1 MVGRDL
7 EKTRDATIG
16 INADG
21 NNDENF
27 KEMNGDDDCEVKGV
41 SDTIFGDQE
50 INMDQNLDHKHDG
63 DEQEVSSDLF
73 GLNELINNYGKV
85 DAAAEKDSSIPFPP
99 GFTPDRD
106 QSHCPVLDEHG
117 KDISFSQCGSEGISS
132 RVMEDAQHVNV
143 PSPGVDNQ
151 SEKGGSVLGILDDI
165 IKVGQAMGYNM
176 EGCLGSKAKKDWI
189 KGLNNFHKV
198 TFLTIQETKM
208 DCISEIEIKALW
220 GNYSFE
226 YIFSEAVG
234 ASGGILCVWDPCYFS
249 KDHHI
254 LSDNFVALYGTWIPK
269 REKVLLI
276 SIYAPQ
282 SVTSKRILW
291 DYIAS
296 LVCRWNGLCMVMG
309 DFNEVRCKEDRLGS
323 VFNVQGANEF
333 NGFVSNSELI
343 EIQLEGFTFTW
354 THPSFKKMS
363 KLDRFFVNDGML
375 SSFPHLSAVCLDRHL
390 SDHRPILLREVFTD
404 YGPTPFRFYHAWFRF
419 EGFDQMVFTTWN
431 NIALDDR
438 NVMIRFKKKLQLL
451 KKEIRIWIGNYKKNH
466 AGHIDNL
473 RANLK
478 DIDKIVDSGDA
489 NDDILLSRVNLLK
502 EINDFQASNTRE
514 GIQKAKIKWAVEGDE
529 NSKFFHGVINRRRA
543 NLAIKGVMVDGEWV
557 DDPTRVKEEFKS
569 HFASRFQTP
578 TSNRCCLNFT
588 FPKRLDTNQAEELEG
603 PISIEEVRKA
613 VWGCGDNKSPGPD
626 GFTFEFFRKYWD
638 LLGTDLYDA
647 VVWFFDKGSFARGCN
662 TSFITL
668 IPKIQDPKFVSDYR
682 PISLIGC
689 LYKVITKILANRIS
703 LIIPDL
709 ISDVQ
714 SAFLPNRQI
723 LDGPFII
730 NELLSWCKYKK
741 QQAMVFK
748 VDFAKA
754 YDSVRWDF
762 LQDILTAFGFG
773 SKWCSWIRG
782 CLQSATASVLLNGSP
797 TSEFHFECGLKQ
809 GDPLAPFLFIL
820 VMETL
825 HLSFVRATEAGIF
838 TGLKIGTSFSISHL
852 FYADDAV
859 FIGEWSNANLSG
871 ITKILHCFS
880 LLSGLNIN
888 LKKSHLLGVGIA
900 NEVILAAA
908 ENLGGEDIDLRLR
921 LVYLRWK
928 LKALSIGGSLA
939 IGGGLR
945 NCYSI
950 SASFR
955 RSVRGGAEASQ
966 LDLLQEVIQNVI
978 LSNIDDRWTWDL
990 NGDGV
995 FRVRDVRVHL
1005 DDFFLPKADTP
1016 TRWVK
1021 FVPIKVNIFAW
1032 KLYLDRLPTRDNLL
1046 HRGVFVPNSVCP
1058 ICTSAQEDCSHL
1070 FFKCCLV
1077 TNIVRRICRWWN
1089 IDWSPLGSY
1098 IEWLSWFKAIRLNSF
1113 LKSILEGVFYTACK
1127 YSKEQSCVELE
1138 MDAYAEIDKKANTA
1152 RTEDG

>member
-1 MVGRDL
+1 
-7 EKTRDATIG
+7 
-16 INADG
+16 
-21 NNDENF
+21 
-27 KEMNGDDDCEVKGV
+27 
-41 SDTIFGDQE
+41 
-50 INMDQNLDHKHDG
+50 
-63 DEQEVSSDLF
+63 
-73 GLNELINNYGKV
+73 
-85 DAAAEKDSSIPFPP
+85 
-99 GFTPDRD
+99 
-106 QSHCPVLDEHG
+106 
-117 KDISFSQCGSEGISS
+117 
-132 RVMEDAQHVNV
+132 
-143 PSPGVDNQ
+143 
-151 SEKGGSVLGILDDI
+151 
-165 IKVGQAMGYNM
+165 
-176 EGCLGSKAKKDWI
+176 
-189 KGLNNFHKV
+189 
-198 TFLTIQETKM
+198 
-208 DCISEIEIKALW
+208 
-220 GNYSFE
+220 
-226 YIFSEAVG
+226 
-234 ASGGILCVWDPCYFS
+234 
-249 KDHHI
+249 
-254 LSDNFVALYGTWIPK
+254 
-269 REKVLLI
+269 
-276 SIYAPQ
+276 
-282 SVTSKRILW
+282 
-291 DYIAS
+291 
-296 LVCRWNGLCMVMG
+296 
-309 DFNEVRCKEDRLGS
+309 
-323 VFNVQGANEF
+323 
-333 NGFVSNSELI
+333 
-343 EIQLEGFTFTW
+343 
-354 THPSFKKMS
+354 
-363 KLDRFFVNDGML
+363 ML

-543 NLAIKGVMVDGEWV
+543 NLEIKGVMVDGEWV
-557 DDPTRVKEEFKS
+557 DDPTLVKEEFKS

-613 VWGCGDNKSPGPD
+613 VWGCGDNKSPGID

-638 LLGTDLYDA
+638 LLGADLYDA

-709 ISDVQ
+709 ISD
-714 SAFLPNRQI
+714 
-723 LDGPFII
+723 
-730 NELLSWCKYKK
+730 YKK

-782 CLQSATASVLLNGSP
+782 CLQTATASVLLNGSP

-908 ENLGGEDIDLRLR
+908 ENLGCATMKTPFKYLGVMVGGNCAKVQAWEDTISKVKARLSN
-921 LVYLRWK
+921 WK
-928 LKALSIGGSLA
+928 LKALSIGGRFTLLRSVLGSTPIYNMSIYKMPNSNGVA
-939 IGGGLR
+939 ERKNSVLQDMINVMLVSANLPKNLWGEALLTSCHVSNRIITKKLKVSPYEIWKGRKPNISYFRVWGCLSYYKVPLPNTSKLGPRGLKSVFVGYAKDSKSYRCLDLDSNVIVESRDVDFFENKFSHDLTRTNEIMTQIPQDIFGPNLNSNNKR
-945 NCYSI
+945 NMAESS
-950 SASFR
+950 SAPR
-955 RSVRGGAEASQ
+955 RSERARKDRNLDPDFIDSQ
-966 LDLLQEVIQNVI
+966 AIIFHVEGDNENNVI
-978 LSNIDDRWTWDL
+978 NKIPVLL
-990 NGDGV
+990 NVEDA
-995 FRVRDVRVHL
+995 
-1005 DDFFLPKADTP
+1005 PKTYKETITSRNSA
-1016 TRWVK
+1016 
-1021 FVPIKVNIFAW
+1021 FW
-1032 KLYLDRLPTRDNLL
+1032 K
-1046 HRGVFVPNSVCP
+1046 
-1058 ICTSAQEDCSHL
+1058 E
-1070 FFKCCLV
+1070 
-1077 TNIVRRICRWWN
+1077 
-1089 IDWSPLGSY
+1089 
-1098 IEWLSWFKAIRLNSF
+1098 AIND
-1113 LKSILEGVFYTACK
+1113 
-1127 YSKEQSCVELE
+1127 E
-1138 MDAYAEIDKKANTA
+1138 MDPLVSNNT
-1152 RTEDG
+1152 

>member
-1 MVGRDL
+1 
-7 EKTRDATIG
+7 
-16 INADG
+16 
-21 NNDENF
+21 
-27 KEMNGDDDCEVKGV
+27 
-41 SDTIFGDQE
+41 
-50 INMDQNLDHKHDG
+50 
-63 DEQEVSSDLF
+63 
-73 GLNELINNYGKV
+73 
-85 DAAAEKDSSIPFPP
+85 
-99 GFTPDRD
+99 
-106 QSHCPVLDEHG
+106 
-117 KDISFSQCGSEGISS
+117 
-132 RVMEDAQHVNV
+132 
-143 PSPGVDNQ
+143 
-151 SEKGGSVLGILDDI
+151 
-165 IKVGQAMGYNM
+165 
-176 EGCLGSKAKKDWI
+176 
-189 KGLNNFHKV
+189 
-198 TFLTIQETKM
+198 
-208 DCISEIEIKALW
+208 
-220 GNYSFE
+220 
-226 YIFSEAVG
+226 
-234 ASGGILCVWDPCYFS
+234 
-249 KDHHI
+249 
-254 LSDNFVALYGTWIPK
+254 
-269 REKVLLI
+269 
-276 SIYAPQ
+276 
-282 SVTSKRILW
+282 
-291 DYIAS
+291 
-296 LVCRWNGLCMVMG
+296 
-309 DFNEVRCKEDRLGS
+309 
-323 VFNVQGANEF
+323 
-333 NGFVSNSELI
+333 
-343 EIQLEGFTFTW
+343 
-354 THPSFKKMS
+354 
-363 KLDRFFVNDGML
+363 
-375 SSFPHLSAVCLDRHL
+375 
-390 SDHRPILLREVFTD
+390 
-404 YGPTPFRFYHAWFRF
+404 
-419 EGFDQMVFTTWN
+419 
-431 NIALDDR
+431 
-438 NVMIRFKKKLQLL
+438 MI
-451 KKEIRIWIGNYKKNH
+451 
-466 AGHIDNL
+466 
-473 RANLK
+473 
-478 DIDKIVDSGDA
+478 
-489 NDDILLSRVNLLK
+489 
-502 EINDFQASNTRE
+502 
-514 GIQKAKIKWAVEGDE
+514 
-529 NSKFFHGVINRRRA
+529 
-543 NLAIKGVMVDGEWV
+543 
-557 DDPTRVKEEFKS
+557 VKEEFKS

-908 ENLGGEDIDLRLR
+908 ENLGCATMKTPFKYLGVMVGGNCVKVQAWEDTISKVKARLSN
-921 LVYLRWK
+921 WK
-928 LKALSIGGSLA
+928 LKALSIGGRFTLLRSVLGSTPIYNMSIYKMPNSVLHMLESIRRNFFNGVHCDERKIAWVKWSKILA
-939 IGGGLR
+939 SKKNGGLGVSSFHALNR
-945 NCYSI
+945 ALLFKWIWRYISGDNSLWCRFIKAMHGNSLSTTSNFRFSNWITIVREVFRLKNCGVDLLSHCHRSVGNGLCTKFWKDLWIGDTRLCDLFPRIYALENNKDAMVAEKLYSI

-1016 TRWVK
+1016 TRWFK

-1113 LKSILEGVFYTACK
+1113 LKSILEGVFYTAWWSIWFFRNQVLFSSQNPRK
-1127 YSKEQSCVELE
+1127 DVLFDDIVS
-1138 MDAYAEIDKKANTA
+1138 
-1152 RTEDG
+1152 RTFLWCHSRCNRSFS